1 MLQNTQEHAFHLGP
15 DHLLLLSLLFI
26 EHLKSLVG
34 PEIFLKRT
42 YLGLFNIL
50 VFQYYSMASR
60 YADSVYRIHFTLA
73 LNSA

>member
-1 MLQNTQEHAFHLGP
+1 M
-15 DHLLLLSLLFI
+15 
-26 EHLKSLVG
+26 VG

-73 LNSA
+73 LKNPRKPNFVVIIFP